1 MKSASLPPAYVLGGG
16 LLALGIVRSLGRH
29 GVPVTIFKEGDEDI
43 SFSSRYVRGIALG
56 PQGHS
61 HAAAD
66 RIIDEARKE
75 SRKPVLLAAGDSNLL
90 TACLNEE
97 RLREHLCMVLPPLKA
112 AETVIH
118 KERFQS
124 FASQHAVPVPRGWHP
139 ANVAEL
145 RMLLDD
151 VRFPVV
157 LKPAR
162 SADWHTAS
170 IVSTQGRTKMFRIDG
185 PDQLIAEWTRI
196 ARICSPPIIQEY
208 VRGDDDAHFSYISY
222 RDRSARELTSF
233 CVQKLR
239 LNPIHGGFS
248 TFARVVGEPGME
260 IIGRRV
266 LDQLEYRGAASV
278 CFKRDSVSGEP
289 YIFEIN
295 GRIPLSHGAGL
306 LVGIDLPWLMYRDA
320 LGHRQEPFQAR
331 RSNGHWLTLTHDIWA
346 MRDYR
351 KAGEI
356 GWAEWLRSLL
366 KVRLVVEFDARDL
379 GPFGYFLRGLVRSGY
394 SAIRRRWRG
403 N

>member
-1 MKSASLPPAYVLGGG
+1 MKSAALPPAYVLGGG
-16 LLALGIVRSLGRH
+16 LLALGIVRSLGRR
-29 GVPVTIFKEGDEDI
+29 GVPVTIFKEGDADI

-56 PQGHS
+56 PPGHS

-90 TACLNEE
+90 TACLNED
-97 RLREHLCMVLPPLKA
+97 RLRQHLCMVLPPLEA
-112 AETVIH
+112 AETVIN
-118 KERFQS
+118 KDRFQS
-124 FASQHAVPVPRGWHP
+124 FATRHAVPVPRGWHP

-145 RMLLDD
+145 RMVLDA

-162 SADWHTAS
+162 SADWHTAA
-170 IVSTQGRTKMFRIDG
+170 IVSTQGRTKMFRVDG
-185 PDQLIAEWTRI
+185 PDQLLAEWTRI
-196 ARICSPPIIQEY
+196 AGISSPPLIQEY
-208 VRGDDDAHFSYISY
+208 VRGEDDAHFSYVSY
-222 RDRSARELTSF
+222 RDRSGRELTSF

-239 LNPIHGGFS
+239 LNPIHGGFA

-260 IIGRRV
+260 VIGRRA

-295 GRIPLSHGAGL
+295 GRIPLAHGAGL
-306 LVGIDLPWLMYRDA
+306 LVGIDLPWLMYGDA
-320 LGHRQEPFQAR
+320 LGLPQEPIQAG
-331 RSNGHWLTLTHDIWA
+331 RSHGHWLTLTYDIWA
-346 MRDYR
+346 MLDYR
-351 KAGEI
+351 RAGEI
-356 GWAEWLRSLL
+356 GLAAWLRSLL
-366 KVRLVVEFDARDL
+366 KVRHVVELDARDP
-379 GPFGYFLRGLVRSGY
+379 GPFGYFLRGLMRSGCN
-394 SAIRRRWRG
+394 AILRRRRG